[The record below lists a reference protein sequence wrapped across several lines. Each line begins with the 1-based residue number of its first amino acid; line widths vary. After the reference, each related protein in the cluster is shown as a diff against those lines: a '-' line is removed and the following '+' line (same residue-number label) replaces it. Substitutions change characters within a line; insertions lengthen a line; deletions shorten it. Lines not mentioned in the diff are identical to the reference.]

1 MSLPAGPGRVRAS
14 DRDRE
19 QVMAFIRGHWAEG
32 RLNDAELDQRLGKAL
47 RARTLAD
54 LRKLY
59 TDLPV
64 PQVTAPEKA
73 KQGANYVV
81 RALTGLRNVI
91 VAVGCAGVVFAIIG
105 AIAGPQETEQQATGG
120 GAPQVAPT
128 ATGTPD
134 VPPPDPKITTVDLGE
149 KAVDGDVEFQVRRVR
164 SADSVQRRADR
175 GGDLL
180 AAGQN
185 RKFFVADVRVANKSS
200 TPEDPFCGS
209 GGAALHVVAGEDVEP
224 IEDLYQLEGNE
235 TMCSGGLQPDASAT
249 VKLVFRVPEG
259 DEAQRLD
266 VWNGDEEGDI
276 LGKTR
281 IRVEV

>member
-1 MSLPAGPGRVRAS
+1 
-14 DRDRE
+14 
-19 QVMAFIRGHWAEG
+19 MAFIRTHWHEG
-32 RLNDAELDQRLGKAL
+32 RLNEAELDQRLGKAL

-59 TDLPV
+59 DDLPV
-64 PQVTAPEKA
+64 PQATAPQKA
-73 KQGANYVV
+73 RRGADYVV
-81 RALTGLRNVI
+81 RALTAVRGTI

-105 AIAGPQETEQQATGG
+105 AIAGPQETEQQATTGG
-120 GAPQVAPT
+120 GGTQAAPT

-134 VPPPDPKITTVDLGE
+134 VPPPEPKITTVDMGE
-149 KAVDGDVEFQVRRVR
+149 KAVDGNVEFQVRRIR
-164 SADSVQRRADR
+164 SAESVPRRADR

-185 RKFFVADVRVANKSS
+185 RKFFVADVRVANKGS
-200 TPEDPFCGS
+200 TAEDPFCGS
-209 GGAALHVVAGEDVEP
+209 GGSALHVAAGEDVEP

-235 TMCSGGLQPDASAT
+235 TMCSGGLQPGATAT
-249 VKLVFRVPEG
+249 VKLVFRVPAG

-276 LGKTR
+276 LGRTR
-281 IRVEV
+281 IRVAT